1 MGIGSVDLFAV
12 VLATVASM
20 VVGTIW
26 YVALGHFWRRAARL
40 GSEMSEPH
48 FGIFVMTLVCE
59 FVMAVVFASILQHGE
74 IVALFEALWVA
85 VLLWTG
91 ADVDG
96 AHIAALLMTFFYT
109 QMRPLIDG
117 GHWLM
122 VLLAQACVF
131 SVFL

>member
-59 FVMAVVFASILQHGE
+59 FVLQHGE

-91 ADVDG
+91 FVATTLVVNTRFQGFGWD
-96 AHIAALLMTFFYT
+96 L
-109 QMRPLIDG
+109 PLIDG

>member
-59 FVMAVVFASILQHGE
+59 FVMAVVFAVWVGVRVCAGELVVGVPARVGCCYAVVIAVCHVLSLGDFAFQSTRIDDVGVRNAPSGRWLQR
-74 IVALFEALWVA
+74 
-85 VLLWTG
+85 LL
-91 ADVDG
+91 
-96 AHIAALLMTFFYT
+96 
-109 QMRPLIDG
+109 
-117 GHWLM
+117 
-122 VLLAQACVF
+122 
-131 SVFL
+131 

>member
-91 ADVDG
+91 FVATTLVVNTRFQGFGWD
-96 AHIAALLMTFFYT
+96 L
-109 QMRPLIDG
+109 PLIDG

>member
-12 VLATVASM
+12 ALATVASM

-74 IVALFEALWVA
+74 IVALLEALWVA

-91 ADVDG
+91 FVATTLIVNTRFQGFGWD
-96 AHIAALLMTFFYT
+96 L
-109 QMRPLIDG
+109 PLIDG

>member
-74 IVALFEALWVA
+74 IVALLEALWVA

-91 ADVDG
+91 FVATTLVVNTRFQGFGWD
-96 AHIAALLMTFFYT
+96 L
-109 QMRPLIDG
+109 PLIDG

>member
-12 VLATVASM
+12 ALATVASM

-59 FVMAVVFASILQHGE
+59 FVMAIVFASILQHGE
-74 IVALFEALWVA
+74 IVALLEALWVA

-91 ADVDG
+91 FVATTLIVNTRFQGFGWD
-96 AHIAALLMTFFYT
+96 L
-109 QMRPLIDG
+109 PLIDG